1 MAGIATGEG
10 TQQLPLIWS
19 KLQAP
24 VARTRVSRPQLLEV
38 LAGPTRK
45 LTLVRAPAGW
55 GKSTLLADWQGSER
69 EDRPFAWFALDEHDN
84 DPVRFWTYAV
94 EALHTAL
101 PGLGES
107 SRVLTQTP
115 GFDLVE
121 AMLPVLINE
130 LDAAQGD
137 AVLVLDDYHLIT
149 HDRIHDGVRF
159 LLQHLPRSVELVVST
174 RTEPPFALSRLR
186 ASGDLVEIDA
196 GALSFSNEE
205 AGALLNDLHGLDVDR
220 DAVATLRERTEGWAA
235 GLYLAAL
242 SLRGREDS
250 EVFVEAFAGDD
261 RSVVDYLSE
270 EVLAAESEEIRVF
283 LRRTSILERLSAS
296 LCDAV
301 TGASL
306 SASMLETIARSNF
319 FLLPLDTKR
328 EWYRYHHL
336 FGELLRNE
344 LDAAEPELV
353 PELHRR
359 AARWLLAAGF
369 PSEAIHHSLAAGDWD
384 VAAEL
389 IVQHW
394 LEFRNRHRQETVLS
408 WLEGLPAERV
418 AGDPRLCLVQG
429 STLLELFRIDEAAG
443 PLETAE
449 RGAAALRTPAERA
462 WVSSGVVAC
471 RSIVDYLVGD
481 VAGIRHTV
489 RPALEGGEPSDRYWG
504 SVLLTLLGAS
514 LFLGGRGREAAET
527 LEGAARL
534 GAESRHAPAWIHALV
549 WQAAVHADLGEWARA
564 AEVVAELDA
573 LVAAE
578 PSLREYYGTQLGH
591 VVRGRLLEREGRG
604 AEADAAM
611 TRCTGFPGRTGSLL
625 QAAYAALAHA
635 ELKHALGD
643 RDGAAALLRAAAQ
656 DIGACV
662 DPGTLA
668 GRLAKLEALVLRS
681 GDTAGL
687 GLDALSER
695 ELQVARLVSAR
706 KTNPE
711 IAAEL
716 FVSVKTVET
725 HMRHIFRKLGVSS
738 RVEVARAVED
748 ADRASLS

>member
-1 MAGIATGEG
+1 LAELATG

-24 VARTRVSRPQLLEV
+24 VSRTRVSRLQLLDV
-38 LAGPTRK
+38 LFGPPRK
-45 LTLVRAPAGW
+45 LTLIRAPAGW
-55 GKSTLLADWQGSER
+55 GKSTLLADWQEAGR
-69 EDRPFAWFALDEHDN
+69 EARPFAWLALDEQDN
-84 DPVRFWTYAV
+84 DPVRFWTYAI

-121 AMLPVLINE
+121 AMLPVLVNE

-137 AVLVLDDYHLIT
+137 AVLVLDDYHLIV
-149 HDRIHDGVRF
+149 DDGIHDGVRF
-159 LLQHLPRSVELVVST
+159 LLQHLPRSVEIAVST
-174 RTEPPFALSRLR
+174 RTEPPFPLSRLR
-186 ASGDLVEIDA
+186 ANGDLVEIDA
-196 GALSFSNEE
+196 AALAFSNEE
-205 AGALLNDLHGLDVDR
+205 AGALLNDLHGLGVDA
-220 DAVATLRERTEGWAA
+220 DAVETLRQRTEGWAA

-242 SLRGREDS
+242 SLRGRDDGHA
-250 EVFVEAFAGDD
+250 FIDAFAGDD

-270 EVLAAESEEIRVF
+270 EVLAAQPEEIRVF
-283 LRRTSILERLSAS
+283 LRRTAILQRLSAS

-301 TGASL
+301 TGTSL

-344 LDAAEPELV
+344 LDAAEPELA

-369 PSEAIHHSLAAGDWD
+369 PSEAIHHSIAAGDTE
-384 VAAEL
+384 AASRL
-389 IVQHW
+389 IVEHW
-394 LEFRNRHRQETVLS
+394 LEFRNRHRQATVLS
-408 WLEGLPAERV
+408 WLDGLPAERV

-429 STLLELFRIDEAAG
+429 STLLELFRIDEAAR

-449 RGAAALRTPAERA
+449 RDAPALPNPDERA

-481 VAGIRHTV
+481 IAGIRHTV
-489 RPALEGGEPSDRYWG
+489 RPTLEGGEPSEPYWG

-514 LFLGGRGREAAET
+514 LFLGGRGRDATET
-527 LEGAARL
+527 LERAVRA
-534 GAESRHAPAWIHALV
+534 GAESGHAPAWIHALV
-549 WQAAVHADLGEWARA
+549 WQAAAHADLGEWPRA

-573 LVAAE
+573 LVAAQ

-591 VVRGRLLEREGRG
+591 VVRGGLLEREGRG
-604 AEADAAM
+604 TEADAAM
-611 TRCTGFPGRTGSLL
+611 TRCTGFPGRPGSLL
-625 QAAYAALAHA
+625 QAAYGALAHA

-643 RDGAAALLRAAAQ
+643 QDGAVALLRAAAR

-668 GRLAKLEALVLRS
+668 ARLAKLEALVRRS

-695 ELQVARLVSAR
+695 ELEVARLVVAR

-748 ADRASLS
+748 ADLPRIS